1 MLGTVGGAIGGAYLG
16 DGIQDGTVFG
26 GLTGK
31 KDNDNE
37 NLVIRYTDS
46 LIKLIDSGSTQSA
59 DAYMTRLSTEAKSA
73 GIDAGIV
80 SAATT
85 AVTAWKTAQDTV
97 NNAKSDEAKK
107 QDAYITAN
115 ANLSSLKNDA
125 KIALESVKAEAENIN
140 SSSGN
145 KNQWL
150 GPTLGA
156 VLTGAAGGFLLNKAT
171 RDIQAS
177 NLSAAEKAAYEEWMD
192 SVGQHIKCYIGTD
205 EAGEY
210 GDVLSVSME

>member
-1 MLGTVGGAIGGAYLG
+1 
-16 DGIQDGTVFG
+16 
-26 GLTGK
+26 
-31 KDNDNE
+31 
-37 NLVIRYTDS
+37 
-46 LIKLIDSGSTQSA
+46 
-59 DAYMTRLSTEAKSA
+59 MTRLSTEAKSA
-73 GIDAGIV
+73 GVDAGIV

-97 NNAKSDEAKK
+97 NNAKTDEAKK
-107 QDAYITAN
+107 QDAYTTAN